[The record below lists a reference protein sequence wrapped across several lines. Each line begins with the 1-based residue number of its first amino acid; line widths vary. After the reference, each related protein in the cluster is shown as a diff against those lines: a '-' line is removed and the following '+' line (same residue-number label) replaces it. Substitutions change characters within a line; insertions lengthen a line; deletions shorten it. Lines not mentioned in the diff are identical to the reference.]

1 MKIFYILSLVL
12 SLAACSKPDLK
23 PVTVQTKNGDITY
36 FVEVADTTPKMTKGL
51 MYRKHLNKDSG
62 MIFIFDET
70 HPQPISMWMK
80 NTFISLD
87 MLFVDSSYQI
97 IGIAQNTE
105 PLSVKTISPTKKQ
118 TRFVIEL
125 NAGEVAKHGI
135 QIGDKITF

>member
-23 PVTVQTKNGDITY
+23 PVTVQTQNGDITY

-51 MYRKHLNKDSG
+51 MYRKHLKKDSG
-62 MIFIFDET
+62 MIFIFNET

-87 MLFVDSSYQI
+87 MLFIDSSFHI
-97 IGIAQNTE
+97 VGIAQNTE
-105 PLSVKTISPTKKQ
+105 PLSLKTISPTQKPVS
-118 TRFVIEL
+118 FVIEL

-135 QIGDKITF
+135 KTGDKILF

>member
-1 MKIFYILSLVL
+1 MKIFYILSLAL

-23 PVTVQTKNGDITY
+23 PVTVQTQNGNITY
-36 FVEVADTTPKMTKGL
+36 RVEVADTKQKMIQGL
-51 MYRKHLNKDSG
+51 MYRKHLKKDSG

-87 MLFVDSSYQI
+87 MLFIDSSYQI

-105 PLSVKTISPTKKQ
+105 PLSLKTISPTKKQ

>member
-23 PVTVQTKNGDITY
+23 PVTVQTQNGDITY

-51 MYRKHLNKDSG
+51 MYRKHLKKDSG
-62 MIFIFDET
+62 MIFIFNET

-87 MLFVDSSYQI
+87 MLFIDSSFHI
-97 IGIAQNTE
+97 VGLAQNTE
-105 PLSVKTISPTKKQ
+105 P
-118 TRFVIEL
+118 
-125 NAGEVAKHGI
+125 
-135 QIGDKITF
+135 

>member
-105 PLSVKTISPTKKQ
+105 PLSLKTISPTKKQ

>member
-1 MKIFYILSLVL
+1 MKIFYILSLFL
-12 SLAACSKPDLK
+12 SLTACSKSDLK
-23 PVTVQTKNGDITY
+23 PVTVQTQNGNITY
-36 FVEVADTTPKMTKGL
+36 RVEVADTKQKMIQGL
-51 MYRKHLNKDSG
+51 MYRKHLKKDSG
-62 MIFIFDET
+62 MIFIFNEA

-87 MLFVDSSYQI
+87 MLFIDSSYQI

-105 PLSVKTISPTKKQ
+105 PLSLKTISPTKKQ